1 MAYHSKCSVNLW
13 VCQSAGGL
21 HASRMAFLMY
31 LQGCLG
37 KSADAFWSWLVSLT
51 SLRLQLDELANS
63 TLFYMALSSSLVAQ
77 VVNNLPAMWK
87 TQVQSL
93 GKEDPLKGMATYSSI
108 LAWRIPWTEEPTVC
122 GVAKSWT
129 WLSESLRS
137 SFIRLVQAYSHGGGM
152 VLRESRIVQSL

>member
-1 MAYHSKCSVNLW
+1 MN
-13 VCQSAGGL
+13 
-21 HASRMAFLMY
+21 
-31 LQGCLG
+31 
-37 KSADAFWSWLVSLT
+37 WL
-51 SLRLQLDELANS
+51 

-129 WLSESLRS
+129 
-137 SFIRLVQAYSHGGGM
+137 
-152 VLRESRIVQSL
+152 